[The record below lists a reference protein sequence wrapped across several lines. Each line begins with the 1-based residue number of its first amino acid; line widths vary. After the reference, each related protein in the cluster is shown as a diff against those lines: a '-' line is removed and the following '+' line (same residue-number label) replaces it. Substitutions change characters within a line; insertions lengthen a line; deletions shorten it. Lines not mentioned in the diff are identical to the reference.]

1 MFGEDSELEPISKGQ
16 LTAVFGNNFIR
27 LDELVSM
34 SVGADFSKP
43 KNSPLRYFVACI
55 YYNGNSYQYNGS
67 KDDMYAFLLSLEERG
82 FYNGKDM
89 PSVNKFMEDL
99 ERKAAEYERMM
110 QEEAKKQAENVL
122 REEWLKENQKRHHKK
137 K

>member
-1 MFGEDSELEPISKGQ
+1 
-16 LTAVFGNNFIR
+16 
-27 LDELVSM
+27 
-34 SVGADFSKP
+34 
-43 KNSPLRYFVACI
+43 
-55 YYNGNSYQYNGS
+55 
-67 KDDMYAFLLSLEERG
+67 MYAFLLSLEERG

-110 QEEAKKQAENVL
+110 QEEAKKQAENAM